1 MRNQRIACDS
11 RGGSLWQCMP
21 ARWQHAGDYHDRGVV
36 AGHHLKAALQR
47 DFHCTVVGG
56 LDHSVQPAK
65 ACGSGNVDQ
74 RLQHAFADAAGAK
87 PGEDHQSEFRRFV
100 LGDVFAVAHDF
111 AISTEGE
118 DGNTAAMIERI
129 EPPQQGQIRRS
140 AMCEVALIEALV
152 IHRRKKARDPV
163 AIARN
168 SGADRKMLR
177 SCHPGQARSH
187 DASPL
192 TKSTVAS
199 ITSGSSSMRR

>member
-1 MRNQRIACDS
+1 M
-11 RGGSLWQCMP
+11 
-21 ARWQHAGDYHDRGVV
+21 
-36 AGHHLKAALQR
+36 
-47 DFHCTVVGG
+47 
-56 LDHSVQPAK
+56 QPAQ
-65 ACGSGNVDQ
+65 ARGRGNVDQ

-87 PGEDHQSEFRRFV
+87 PGEHQQSEFRGFV

-111 AISTEGE
+111 TITAEGE
-118 DGNTAAMIERI
+118 DGNTAPMIERV
-129 EPPQQGQIRRS
+129 EPPQQGQIRRG
-140 AMCEVALIEALV
+140 AMCEVALIEAVV
-152 IHRRKKARDPV
+152 IHRRKKARDAV

-199 ITSGSSSMRR
+199 MTSRSSSMRR